1 MNNNIDVYINNEKIN
16 VIKDNKDWKYNY
28 KKRRKIYI

>member
-16 VIKDNKDWKYNY
+16 IIKDNKDWIYNF
-28 KKRRKIYI
+28 KKEGK